1 MTAPDTARA
10 CAGDNGHT
18 FTLAHGG
25 DGACE
30 ACHVRSIP
38 AFMVVDRGGV
48 VRHAEFGLFDA
59 PEAELVAAI
68 EPLLGEGAAGG

>member
-1 MTAPDTARA
+1 M
-10 CAGDNGHT
+10 
-18 FTLAHGG
+18 
-25 DGACE
+25 
-30 ACHVRSIP
+30 RSIP